1 MGFYIASAVE
11 KGAAALRQCDER
23 TDVSTYGDIRMRNHL
38 HLPSPDLVEASC
50 GATVLIH
57 DASHFVIILLLVNW
71 IFNTTFDDG
80 MVDEAITRNHST
92 TKEAVFSQRYPKIPL
107 FYESHMHKTCIAFD
121 MMSIKL

>member
-23 TDVSTYGDIRMRNHL
+23 TDGPLQIWL
-38 HLPSPDLVEASC
+38 K
-50 GATVLIH
+50 
-57 DASHFVIILLLVNW
+57 LLLVLNLLLLQ
-71 IFNTTFDDG
+71 TTFDDG

-121 MMSIKL
+121 VMSIKL